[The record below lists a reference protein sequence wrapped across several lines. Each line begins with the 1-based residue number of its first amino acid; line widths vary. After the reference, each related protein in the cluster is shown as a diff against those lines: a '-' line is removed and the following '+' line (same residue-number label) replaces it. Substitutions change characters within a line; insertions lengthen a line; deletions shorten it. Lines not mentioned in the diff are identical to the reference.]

1 MSAGLNDFESR
12 GIRSVSP
19 GFPLFGKPPL
29 TTTLSLITKPFMSVY
44 VPPAT
49 QIWIRSFFD
58 NEAFALAAFST
69 AYCKPLTYCSYL
81 LFSIFELVPFLVF
94 PFEDQNVFDCPD
106 SSPYGIVVDLNPPL
120 YLAFDVRISVPSS
133 LTIATL
139 ASFVTSYTVLPAMA
153 LLQEEP
159 SFFPAPFSVT

>member
-1 MSAGLNDFESR
+1 MYLSAGLNDFESR

-19 GFPLFGKPPL
+19 GFPLLGKPPL

-81 LFSIFELVPFLVF
+81 SFFISELFLVF
-94 PFEDQNVFDCPD
+94 PFEDQNGLDCSD